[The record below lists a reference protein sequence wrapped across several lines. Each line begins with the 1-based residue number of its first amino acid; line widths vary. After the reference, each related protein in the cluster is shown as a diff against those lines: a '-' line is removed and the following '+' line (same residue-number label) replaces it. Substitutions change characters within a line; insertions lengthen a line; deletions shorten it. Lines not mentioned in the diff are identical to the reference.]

1 MTRHYPVRYCSRL
14 VEANFTS
21 GTTNQKQY
29 PHLGSDISSVW
40 NFCACFSDVISWGN
54 RWWHCKCH
62 LFSLTT
68 IPDKN
73 TRLIVNVS
81 QETAVINRKSKNNL
95 PESVFSHNYQPL
107 RQKRHQIVV
116 NNPIVMLSFSL
127 GVEVV
132 S

>member
-54 RWWHCKCH
+54 RWWHRKMSSVFSAHHNRQKH
-62 LFSLTT
+62 LSDS
-68 IPDKN
+68 I
-73 TRLIVNVS
+73 NVS
-81 QETAVINRKSKNNL
+81 QETAVIRRKSKNNL

-107 RQKRHQIVV
+107 RQKRHQNVV
-116 NNPIVMLSFSL
+116 NNPILMLSFS
-127 GVEVV
+127 
-132 S
+132 